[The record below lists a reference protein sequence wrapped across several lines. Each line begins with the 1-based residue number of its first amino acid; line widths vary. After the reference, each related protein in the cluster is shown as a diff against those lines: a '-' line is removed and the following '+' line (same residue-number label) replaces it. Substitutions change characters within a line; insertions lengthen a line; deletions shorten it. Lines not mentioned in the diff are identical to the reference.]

1 MNKEDFV
8 LDGCYY
14 QTEVDDVLIKI
25 HKDSMNKNTVGYA
38 NKIFELYFYKK
49 SEILEYVLNYRVL
62 DFYGGSYKKN
72 EIVEK
77 IKEADIEIINERWG
91 YLTWRNHD
99 LDEHII
105 QVEFNDEMQL
115 SYVSIDG

>member
-1 MNKEDFV
+1 MNKEEFG
-8 LDGCYY
+8 LAESYY
-14 QTEVDDVLIKI
+14 QTEVDGVLIKI
-25 HKDSMNKNTVGYA
+25 HKDSMNQNTVAYA
-38 NKIFELYFYKK
+38 NKIFDLYFYKK
-49 SEILEYVLNYRVL
+49 SEIIEYVLNYCVL
-62 DFYGGSYKKN
+62 DFYDGSYKKDQ
-72 EIVEK
+72 IIEK